1 MYFVLIKDWIMFYK
15 IMWENSK
22 ENFVSYVEK
31 KYILI
36 MKKWYF
42 VDYLIIIIN
51 NDWGLEKDI
60 NKK

>member
-1 MYFVLIKDWIMFYK
+1 MFYK